1 MLRQLYFEVISEL
14 PVGLILSTWEVKNVI
29 VIVSVDT
36 NVIFIGLLVSST
48 SLSLKYMLSL

>member
-14 PVGLILSTWEVKNVI
+14 PVGLILSTCEVKNVI